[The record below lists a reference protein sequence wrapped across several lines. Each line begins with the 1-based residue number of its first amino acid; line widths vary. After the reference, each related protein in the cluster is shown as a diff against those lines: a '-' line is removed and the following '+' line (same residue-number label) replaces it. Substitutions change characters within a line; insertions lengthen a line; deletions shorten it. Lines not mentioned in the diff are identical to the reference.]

1 MASGQG
7 THHHLTSD
15 FEKCQRKNCVSGNP
29 VAIQLDNSEAS
40 KVVEK
45 LNAAIAFGESIAAF
59 RGKGVLCEATYDK
72 CPFTGEKMGF
82 AITEVEK
89 IENAV

>member
-1 MASGQG
+1 MINA
-7 THHHLTSD
+7 H
-15 FEKCQRKNCVSGNP
+15 FEKMLASKVALVEKP
-29 VAIQLDNSEAS
+29 VAIQLDNSAAS

-59 RGKGVLCEATYDK
+59 RGKGVLCEATYNK

-82 AITEVEK
+82 AIAEVEK